1 MNLNRRTF
9 LKTTAAAIG
18 SASAYAAVKS
28 PNVVLIL
35 VDDMGYGDLGC
46 YGSKI
51 RTPNLDRMAKEGMRF
66 TNFYSANP
74 VCSPSRAALLTGR
87 YPPRCGVS
95 TVLWPNDT
103 KGLPP
108 AEVTIPQML
117 KTKGYRSM
125 AIGKWHLG
133 DRPEFLPTNHGFD
146 QYFGIPYS
154 NDMTPR
160 VLMRNTEV
168 IEPEAD
174 LSTLTM
180 RYTEEAMKFI
190 EESKDTPF
198 FLYMPHTY
206 PHVPLAASEKF
217 RGKSPLGLYGD
228 VVEELDWSVGEVL
241 KTLKKLGLD
250 ENTLVMFTSDNGPW
264 YQGSP
269 GPLRGRKGSTYE
281 GGVREPFIARWPGH
295 IPANRVC
302 ESVGCTIDILP
313 TLSRV
318 CDATP
323 PKATLDG
330 LDIWPLLSGKTSQ
343 IDRDILYFDN
353 LNLQCVRR
361 GRFKLHVARYNTQ
374 LYGPQPTTGRINLP
388 LKPAELYDLD
398 VDPEESYD
406 VAAKYPDVVID
417 LKARI
422 ERQLQTFPDNVKK
435 AFADTFVR
443 EVVPGYAGALP
454 RPVQK

>member
-1 MNLNRRTF
+1 MNFNRRTF

-18 SASAYAAVKS
+18 GASAFAAVKS

-117 KTKGYRSM
+117 KAKRYRSM

-168 IEPEAD
+168 IEQEAD
-174 LSTLTM
+174 LSTLTI
-180 RYTEEAMKFI
+180 RYTEEAIKFI
-190 EESKDTPF
+190 EKSKDAPF

-206 PHVPLAASEKF
+206 PHIPLGASEKF

-302 ESVGCTIDILP
+302 ESVCCTIDILP

-323 PKATLDG
+323 PKVTLDG
-330 LDIWPLLSGKTSQ
+330 LDIWPLLSGKTSE

-361 GRFKLHVARYNTQ
+361 GRFKLHIARYNTQ

-406 VAAKYPDVVID
+406 VAAKYPDVVTD

-443 EVVPGYAGALP
+443 EVIPGNAGALP
-454 RPVQK
+454 RLVQK